1 MSRSQDTKQA
11 FKEAFCLLYQKK
23 PLTKI
28 SIQEISQ
35 KAGYNR
41 STFYQY
47 FFDINDLLDH
57 IEQELLDYIKH
68 NRKNEKDVEKDVFLE
83 NLLTLYE
90 EKSIYVDAL
99 FGDYSNQ
106 HFFEKIKLAL
116 REEIKEMNIPDT
128 DPRKAYLI
136 EYRISVSMSLFRMWI
151 KHGKDLPLSDF
162 LELVWGLYSNGISS
176 CL

>member
-11 FKEAFCLLYQKK
+11 FKEAFCLLYQTK

-47 FFDINDLLDH
+47 FFDINDLLEH

-99 FGDYSNQ
+99 FGDYSN
-106 HFFEKIKLAL
+106 
-116 REEIKEMNIPDT
+116 
-128 DPRKAYLI
+128 
-136 EYRISVSMSLFRMWI
+136 
-151 KHGKDLPLSDF
+151 
-162 LELVWGLYSNGISS
+162 
-176 CL
+176 